1 MVGLTILAVLLLI
14 AAAAP
19 RYGYDSRVGAHARR
33 RRPIDD
39 LRALRNAL
47 TRRGMH
53 VTRWR
58 RGRRGGDRDHLG
70 L

>member
-1 MVGLTILAVLLLI
+1 MVGLTILAVLVLI

-19 RYGYDSRVGAHARR
+19 RYGYDRRGGAHPRR
-33 RRPIDD
+33 RRLVDD

-53 VTRWR
+53 VTR
-58 RGRRGGDRDHLG
+58 
-70 L
+70 

>member
-1 MVGLTILAVLLLI
+1 MVGLTILAVLVLI

-33 RRPIDD
+33 RRPVDD

-53 VTRWR
+53 LTR
-58 RGRRGGDRDHLG
+58 
-70 L
+70 

>member
-19 RYGYDSRVGAHARR
+19 RYGYDSRVAYARQ

-39 LRALRNAL
+39 LRALRKAL
-47 TRRGMH
+47 TRYGAH
-53 VTRWR
+53 VSR
-58 RGRRGGDRDHLG
+58 
-70 L
+70 

>member
-33 RRPIDD
+33 RRLVDD
-39 LRALRNAL
+39 LRTLRKAL
-47 TRRGMH
+47 TSSGAH
-53 VTRWR
+53 
-58 RGRRGGDRDHLG
+58 
-70 L
+70 

>member
-33 RRPIDD
+33 RRRPIDD

-47 TRRGMH
+47 TRGEMH
-53 VTRWR
+53 VTR
-58 RGRRGGDRDHLG
+58 
-70 L
+70 